1 MNSENYLCPLCERYP
16 DTQQHICQC
25 QVLKDICPLS
35 SSIEYSGLF
44 GSVEEQKTFIEKYE
58 AYLVLRDE
66 LLQDDPSSQ
75 PSLPGLYTGPQLPQ
89 DSAPAR
95 SSDSNPI
102 WLYC

>member
-16 DTQQHICQC
+16 DTQQHISQC

-44 GSVEEQKTFIEKYE
+44 GSVEEQTTCIEKYE

-66 LLQDDPSSQ
+66 LLQDDPSTQ
-75 PSLPGLYTGPQLPQ
+75 PSLPGLHTGPQLPQ
-89 DSAPAR
+89 ARTSAR
-95 SSDSNPI
+95 SSTSDKI
-102 WLYC
+102 